1 MGGGLAFL
9 TKKSFNPANWSNQKQ
24 VWEAR
29 QKDDIEKRRL
39 AERES
44 QLRREREEEDLARV
58 VGGEEGHGRKALS
71 FMYEAGKV
79 PGLDRKVQVDNGA
92 AAAGAACSGSGGGI
106 DDFGGGSGGHGM
118 TVDANGNSGMPS
130 LFERQ
135 PGDDDAA
142 AAFRAMLARGSMVAD
157 DQPTQPSQVD
167 NRANSNN
174 NEVEAN
180 NGKDEEEATN
190 EARDRD
196 LRTNLEKA
204 VGRGI
209 TSGSGVT
216 LAQQMERFPM
226 LKGAPRVLPKSSGG
240 GGGED
245 GKESSENDVVGLNFK
260 PLGQVLRNVKCL
272 KCGQWGHSMGDRE
285 CGVSGWNP
293 FAAAPS
299 TAAATTMAASSLPP
313 PVASSSAAAAA
324 AAAAHTN
331 SSIVADGTRN
341 GTTSHESEDIML
353 PMKRGAEKDSASS
366 PEQAHHRRS
375 RHKDKRSRHGRDKD
389 ESRHKRRKSSSR
401 RRHREDDIALGYDC
415 CMERYGRG
423 EYGFRPGTRNRFSN
437 GYSNGIPISPDE
449 PLHNVDLVDEFGN
462 ELEFQYSRRANDIL
476 YIDESCVGLRDP
488 HMACISDR
496 FAASASKMRPPCWD
510 NNQTVDSTLAC
521 FTPIGNKRSNCM
533 QIAFSQNAYIFGCG
547 GKFAND
553 DSCGTYLEIHKPN
566 GSPYDDEATILSDS
580 KITVSATNGM
590 LTTTIPLTYKGDP
603 KRILCSYDEVDI
615 RVGSMVRVHSDA
627 PTCCCPPWL
636 SPLRTSKIGAFFCPK
651 RQWSKDGGP
660 FAPALS
666 SLEEEY
672 MDDRFQRSFPW
683 CPALDAEDQD
693 FIMCTQERV
702 FADDVEMS
710 DPSRYFVHPCTTLEE
725 VDGGGYTSADVS
737 GIYNNRCPY
746 GVAFKGCGLGLSP
759 NHGCH
764 MKDHRFSFKDE
775 IGKVFR
781 VSDDKKYGVSFND
794 GRSLYWFD
802 RNELEFLKPDG
813 SYEVWWTVAVSQ

>member
-1 MGGGLAFL
+1 MMRNIIHTDFWTVVL
-9 TKKSFNPANWSNQKQ
+9 TIIIHSIEPTTITEENYKSELLLVEGNAALKEVLRSHPDVVENLFPNKKSDEEYQESFPSHEDFVIGILVNPC
-24 VWEAR
+24 
-29 QKDDIEKRRL
+29 
-39 AERES
+39 
-44 QLRREREEEDLARV
+44 
-58 VGGEEGHGRKALS
+58 G
-71 FMYEAGKV
+71 
-79 PGLDRKVQVDNGA
+79 
-92 AAAGAACSGSGGGI
+92 
-106 DDFGGGSGGHGM
+106 
-118 TVDANGNSGMPS
+118 ANGTYG
-130 LFERQ
+130 
-135 PGDDDAA
+135 
-142 AAFRAMLARGSMVAD
+142 
-157 DQPTQPSQVD
+157 
-167 NRANSNN
+167 
-174 NEVEAN
+174 
-180 NGKDEEEATN
+180 
-190 EARDRD
+190 
-196 LRTNLEKA
+196 
-204 VGRGI
+204 
-209 TSGSGVT
+209 
-216 LAQQMERFPM
+216 
-226 LKGAPRVLPKSSGG
+226 
-240 GGGED
+240 
-245 GKESSENDVVGLNFK
+245 
-260 PLGQVLRNVKCL
+260 
-272 KCGQWGHSMGDRE
+272 
-285 CGVSGWNP
+285 
-293 FAAAPS
+293 
-299 TAAATTMAASSLPP
+299 
-313 PVASSSAAAAA
+313 
-324 AAAAHTN
+324 
-331 SSIVADGTRN
+331 
-341 GTTSHESEDIML
+341 
-353 PMKRGAEKDSASS
+353 
-366 PEQAHHRRS
+366 
-375 RHKDKRSRHGRDKD
+375 
-389 ESRHKRRKSSSR
+389 
-401 RRHREDDIALGYDC
+401 REDDIALGYDC

-781 VSDDKKYGVSFND
+781 VSDDKKYGVSFNN

-813 SYEVWWTVAVSQ
+813 SYEVWWVQRNRHEKIIQKRKPFRVVWPRCTFDAVNDRYFPYAYLDSSGKPIAVLSGKS